1 MIGAIQKSWTVSRK
15 PTDVAM
21 PTNPLSY
28 PAHTDAVPT
37 LVAQVF
43 DEAPPAVRRR
53 LLEHLLKPLGVLS
66 LVAVANGVFAQ
77 LAQGKLGYSS
87 SLRADE
93 VRRINP
99 MDVMALVNHV
109 QQVSVHAVDS
119 LASVISASPVLTSS
133 ATAAM
138 LLTILTK
145 QAQSRPPVLS
155 NDFDPLV

>member
-1 MIGAIQKSWTVSRK
+1 
-15 PTDVAM
+15 M
-21 PTNPLSY
+21 PPGSPSPGTLPD

-77 LAQGKLGYSS
+77 LAQGKLGYQP
-87 SLRADE
+87 SLRGDE

-99 MDVMALVNHV
+99 VDVMALVHHV

-138 LLTILTK
+138 LLTILTN

-155 NDFDPLV
+155 NDFDPLN